1 LGSKGRTSYFFDNIQ
16 ANNMTIMPQTA
27 DNYIFTGTCRAGL
40 GVVAAVTSFLADR
53 DCYICA
59 LEQFDDESTD
69 KFFMRA
75 VFRRQKGS
83 PAIADMRNQFDTV
96 AQQFTMDWQFHDPEV
111 AVKTLLMVSKYD
123 HCLDDLL
130 YRQRKGELNMEI
142 TAVVSNHQDLRPM
155 VEREGIRF
163 IHLPVTKDTK
173 AQQEQRLMEIV
184 DETDTELV
192 VLARYMQILSN
203 ELTQQLSGR
212 CINIHHSFLPGFKGA
227 KPYHQAFDRGV
238 KVIGAT
244 AHYVTSDLDEGPI
257 IEQMLT
263 RVDHNYGPDHLVQ
276 VGRDNESMA
285 LAKAVKYHIERR
297 VFLDGNKTV
306 VFLGS

>member
-1 LGSKGRTSYFFDNIQ
+1 MTTMPQ
-16 ANNMTIMPQTA
+16 EANNF
-27 DNYIFTGTCRAGL
+27 IFTGTCRAGS

-69 KFFMRA
+69 RFFMRA
-75 VFRRQKGS
+75 VFRRQENS
-83 PAIADMRNQFDTV
+83 PSIENMRIEFNEVSQRF
-96 AQQFTMDWQFHDPEV
+96 AMDWQFHNPAV
-111 AVKTLLMVSKYD
+111 AVKALLMVSKYD

-130 YRQRKGELNMEI
+130 YRQRKGEFNMEI

-173 AQQEQRLMEIV
+173 AQQEQRLLDIV
-184 DETDTELV
+184 AETGTELV
-192 VLARYMQILSN
+192 ILARYMQILSN

-227 KPYHQAFDRGV
+227 KPYHQAYDRGV

-257 IEQMLT
+257 IEQILT
-263 RVDHNYGPDHLVQ
+263 RVDHNYGPNHLVR
-276 VGRDNESMA
+276 VGRDNECMA

>member
-1 LGSKGRTSYFFDNIQ
+1 MTS
-16 ANNMTIMPQTA
+16 MPQIA
-27 DNYIFTGTCRAGL
+27 DKYIFTGTCRAGL

-83 PAIADMRNQFDTV
+83 PAIVDIRDQFDSI
-96 AQQFTMDWQFHDPEV
+96 AQQFTMDWQIHNPEV
-111 AVKTLLMVSKYD
+111 PVKTLLMVSKYD

-130 YRQRKGELNMEI
+130 YRKRKGEFNMEI

-184 DETDTELV
+184 DETGTELV

-203 ELTQQLSGR
+203 NLTQQLSGR

-263 RVDHNYGPDHLVQ
+263 RVDHSYGPTHLVQ

>member
-1 LGSKGRTSYFFDNIQ
+1 
-16 ANNMTIMPQTA
+16 MTTIST
-27 DNYIFTGTCRAGL
+27 NSERYIFTGTCRAVT

-59 LEQFDDESTD
+59 LEQFDDESTE

-75 VFRRQKGS
+75 VFRREKNAPSIATMTEEFASISKTFGMEWDFHR
-83 PAIADMRNQFDTV
+83 PAT
-96 AQQFTMDWQFHDPEV
+96 P
-111 AVKTLLMVSKYD
+111 VKTIILVSKYD

-130 YRQRKGELNMEI
+130 YRKRKGEINMDV
-142 TAVVSNHQDLRPM
+142 TAVVSNHQDLRTM

-163 IHLPVTKDTK
+163 IHLPVTSETK
-173 AQQEQRLMEIV
+173 SQQEQRLLEIIA
-184 DETDTELV
+184 ETHSELV
-192 VLARYMQILSN
+192 VLARYMQILSD
-203 ELTQQLSGR
+203 ELTKKLAGR

-227 KPYHQAFDRGV
+227 KPYHQAFNRGV

-263 RVDHNYGPDHLVQ
+263 RVDHNCGPEQLVG

-306 VFLGS
+306 VFNGS

>member
-1 LGSKGRTSYFFDNIQ
+1 
-16 ANNMTIMPQTA
+16 MTTIST
-27 DNYIFTGTCRAGL
+27 NSERYIFTGTCRAVT

-59 LEQFDDESTD
+59 LEQFDDESTE

-75 VFRRQKGS
+75 VFRRQENAPSIVTMTEEFASISKTFGMEWDFHR
-83 PAIADMRNQFDTV
+83 PAT
-96 AQQFTMDWQFHDPEV
+96 P
-111 AVKTLLMVSKYD
+111 VKTIILVSKYD

-130 YRQRKGELNMEI
+130 YRKRKGEINMDV
-142 TAVVSNHQDLRPM
+142 TAVVSNHQDLRTM

-163 IHLPVTKDTK
+163 IHLPVTSETK
-173 AQQEQRLMEIV
+173 SQQEQRLLEIIA
-184 DETDTELV
+184 ETHSELV
-192 VLARYMQILSN
+192 VLARYMQILSD
-203 ELTQQLSGR
+203 ELTKKLAGR

-227 KPYHQAFDRGV
+227 KPYHQAFNRGV

-263 RVDHNYGPDHLVQ
+263 RVDHNCGPEQLVG

-306 VFLGS
+306 VFNGS

>member
-1 LGSKGRTSYFFDNIQ
+1 MYEEHIRDNKMTQEKSID
-16 ANNMTIMPQTA
+16 NNL
-27 DNYIFTGTCRAGL
+27 IFTGTCQAGT
-40 GVVAAVTSFLADR
+40 GVVAAVTGFLASR
-53 DCYICA
+53 NCYICA

-75 VFRRQKGS
+75 VFRPQKDS
-83 PAIADMRNQFDTV
+83 PAVEKITKDFAVIAESFDME
-96 AQQFTMDWQFHDPEV
+96 WKFHRPQV
-111 AVKTLLMVSKYD
+111 AVKSIILVSKYD

-130 YRQRKGELNMEI
+130 YRRRKGEINMEI
-142 TAVVSNHQDLRPM
+142 TAVVSNHQELRPM

-163 IHLPVTKDTK
+163 VHLPITAATKT
-173 AQQEQRLMEIV
+173 QQEHRLIEIV
-184 DETDTELV
+184 NETNSELV
-192 VLARYMQILSN
+192 ILARYMQILSN
-203 ELTQQLSGR
+203 ELTEKLSGK

-263 RVDHNYGPDHLVQ
+263 RVDHTYDAKQLVG
-276 VGRDNESMA
+276 VGRDNECLA
-285 LAKAVKYHIERR
+285 LAKAVKYHVERR

>member
-1 LGSKGRTSYFFDNIQ
+1 MMNATIDKTDSTDNF
-16 ANNMTIMPQTA
+16 
-27 DNYIFTGTCRAGL
+27 IFTGTCRAGS
-40 GVVAAVTSFLADR
+40 GVVAAVTGFLADR

-75 VFRRQKGS
+75 VFRRQGAS
-83 PAIADMRNQFDTV
+83 PSIDEMATAFDEVSAKFDMSWN
-96 AQQFTMDWQFHDPEV
+96 FHNP
-111 AVKTLLMVSKYD
+111 AKSVKTLLLVSKYD

-130 YRQRKGELNMEI
+130 YRRRKGEFNMEV

-173 AQQEQRLMEIV
+173 AQQENRLLEIIE
-184 DETDTELV
+184 ETESELV

-203 ELTQQLSGR
+203 NLTEKLSGR

-227 KPYHQAFDRGV
+227 KPYHQAYNRGV

-257 IEQMLT
+257 IEQILT
-263 RVDHNYGPDHLVQ
+263 RVDHGYGPEHLVR
-276 VGRDNESMA
+276 VGRDNECMA

-306 VFLGS
+306 VFLAG

>member
-1 LGSKGRTSYFFDNIQ
+1 
-16 ANNMTIMPQTA
+16 MTTMPQEA
-27 DNYIFTGTCRAGL
+27 NNYIFTGTCRAGS

-75 VFRRQKGS
+75 VFRRQDKSPSIETMKGAFAEVS
-83 PAIADMRNQFDTV
+83 AQF
-96 AQQFTMDWQFHDPEV
+96 AMDWQFHDPSV
-111 AVKTLLMVSKYD
+111 AVKTILMVSKYD

-130 YRQRKGELNMEI
+130 YRRRKGEFNMEV

-163 IHLPVTKDTK
+163 IHLPVNKDSK
-173 AQQEQRLMEIV
+173 AQQEQRLVEIIE
-184 DETDTELV
+184 ETNTELV

-203 ELTQQLSGR
+203 ELSEQLSGR

-227 KPYHQAFDRGV
+227 KPYHQAYDRGV

-257 IEQMLT
+257 IEQILT
-263 RVDHNYGPDHLVQ
+263 RVDHNYSPNHLVR
-276 VGRDNESMA
+276 VGRDNECMA

>member
-1 LGSKGRTSYFFDNIQ
+1 
-16 ANNMTIMPQTA
+16 MTTMPQEA
-27 DNYIFTGTCRAGL
+27 NNYIFTGTCRAGS

-75 VFRRQKGS
+75 VFRRQEQS
-83 PAIADMRNQFDTV
+83 SAIAVMGEEFASV
-96 AQQFTMDWQFHDPEV
+96 ADKFAMDWQFHDPSV
-111 AVKTLLMVSKYD
+111 AVKTILMVSKYD

-130 YRQRKGELNMEI
+130 YRRRKGEFNMEV

-173 AQQEQRLMEIV
+173 AQQEQRLLEIV

-192 VLARYMQILSN
+192 ILARYMQILSN
-203 ELTQQLSGR
+203 NLTEQLSGR

-227 KPYHQAFDRGV
+227 KPYHQAYDRGV

-263 RVDHNYGPDHLVQ
+263 RVDHNYGPNHLVQ

>member
-1 LGSKGRTSYFFDNIQ
+1 
-16 ANNMTIMPQTA
+16 MTTMPQEPN
-27 DNYIFTGTCRAGL
+27 NYIFTGTCRAGT
-40 GVVAAVTSFLADR
+40 GVVAAVTSYLAER

-59 LEQFDDESTD
+59 LEQFDDDSTD

-75 VFRRQKGS
+75 VFRPQDGS
-83 PAIADMRNQFDTV
+83 PSIEEIRGSFADVSERFQ
-96 AQQFTMDWQFHDPEV
+96 MDWNINDPKV
-111 AVKTLLMVSKYD
+111 PLKTLIMVSKYD
-123 HCLDDLL
+123 HCLDDIL
-130 YRQRKGELNMEI
+130 YRRRKGEFNMEI
-142 TAVVSNHQDLRPM
+142 TAVVSNHVDLRAM
-155 VEREGIRF
+155 VEREGIPF

-184 DETDTELV
+184 DETGTELV

-203 ELTQQLSGR
+203 ALSAQLSGR

-227 KPYHQAFDRGV
+227 KPYHQAYERGV

-257 IEQMLT
+257 IEQILT
-263 RVDHNYGPDHLVQ
+263 RVNHNYKPEHLVR
-276 VGRDNESMA
+276 VGRDNESTA
-285 LAKAVKYHIERR
+285 LTKAITYHIERR

-306 VFLGS
+306 VFLGG

>member
-1 LGSKGRTSYFFDNIQ
+1 MTAMTHNSDNF
-16 ANNMTIMPQTA
+16 
-27 DNYIFTGTCRAGL
+27 IFTGTCRAGS

-75 VFRRQKGS
+75 VFRRQENS
-83 PAIADMRNQFDTV
+83 PLIEKMAEAFAEVSDKFDMS
-96 AQQFTMDWQFHDPEV
+96 WKFHNPAL
-111 AVKTLLMVSKYD
+111 AVKTLLLVSKYD

-130 YRQRKGELNMEI
+130 YRRRKGEFNIEVS
-142 TAVVSNHQDLRPM
+142 AVVSNHQDLRPM

-173 AQQEQRLMEIV
+173 AQQESRLLEIIE
-184 DETDTELV
+184 ETESELV

-203 ELTQQLSGR
+203 DLTRKLSGR

-227 KPYHQAFDRGV
+227 KPYHQAYDRGV

-257 IEQMLT
+257 IEQILT
-263 RVDHNYGPDHLVQ
+263 RVDHGYGPEHLVR
-276 VGRDNESMA
+276 VGRDNECMA

-306 VFLGS
+306 VFLGG

>member
-1 LGSKGRTSYFFDNIQ
+1 
-16 ANNMTIMPQTA
+16 MTIMPQTA

-155 VEREGIRF
+155 VDRDGIRF

>member
-1 LGSKGRTSYFFDNIQ
+1 MHEEYIRDNKMTQEKSID
-16 ANNMTIMPQTA
+16 NNL
-27 DNYIFTGTCRAGL
+27 IFTGTCQAGT
-40 GVVAAVTSFLADR
+40 GVVAAVTGFLASR
-53 DCYICA
+53 NCYICA

-75 VFRRQKGS
+75 VFRPQKDS
-83 PAIADMRNQFDTV
+83 PAVEKITEDFAVIAESFDME
-96 AQQFTMDWQFHDPEV
+96 WKFHRPQV
-111 AVKTLLMVSKYD
+111 AVKSIILVSKYD

-130 YRQRKGELNMEI
+130 YRRRKGEINMEI
-142 TAVVSNHQDLRPM
+142 TAVVSNHQELRPM

-163 IHLPVTKDTK
+163 VHLPITAATKT
-173 AQQEQRLMEIV
+173 QQEHRLIEIV
-184 DETDTELV
+184 NETNSELV
-192 VLARYMQILSN
+192 ILARYMQILSN
-203 ELTQQLSGR
+203 ELTEKLSGK

-263 RVDHNYGPDHLVQ
+263 RVDHTYDAKQLVG
-276 VGRDNESMA
+276 VGRDNECLA
-285 LAKAVKYHIERR
+285 LAKAVKYHVERR